1 MRFSRQARAELFE
14 WTQRKLTL
22 ATKRPARQA
31 QKLASD
37 YPLIAEVLDTPPS
50 FDLARET
57 EQRCRRRLQS
67 EQRMRALHARV
78 WRESRRD
85 YFGATEEQR
94 ALIRAAWRDWTGPTT
109 SLYFR
114 YVVDLHTGVIEARS
128 ERCRSEERLR
138 RLKIWEA
145 RSAQQEILLD

>member
-1 MRFSRQARAELFE
+1 M
-14 WTQRKLTL
+14 
-22 ATKRPARQA
+22 KRPARQA
-31 QKLASD
+31 QKVASD
-37 YPLIAEVLDTPPS
+37 YPLIAEVLETPPP

-57 EQRCRRRLQS
+57 EQRCHRRLQS

-94 ALIRAAWRDWTGPTT
+94 ELIRSAWNDWTGPTT

-114 YVVDLHTGVIEARS
+114 YVVDLHTGVMEARS
-128 ERCRSEERLR
+128 ERFRVAEQQR
-138 RLKIWEA
+138 RLQA
-145 RSAQQEILLD
+145 RATRSAQQEILLD